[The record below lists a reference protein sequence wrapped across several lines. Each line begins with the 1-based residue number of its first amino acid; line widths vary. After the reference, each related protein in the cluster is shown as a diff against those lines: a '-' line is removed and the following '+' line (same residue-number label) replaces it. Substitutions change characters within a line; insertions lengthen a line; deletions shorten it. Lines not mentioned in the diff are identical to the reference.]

1 MPAISAGRYPVSIQ
15 KGERIIVADSQ
26 QLRERTL
33 VVLKPDAVVRGLA
46 GRIIQ
51 RFEDA
56 SLKIIGVKMREMDA
70 DFARKHYFDLEERL
84 GAGVYNATAAFMQR
98 GPVIAFVVEGE
109 DAVATVRKIV
119 GSTYPNE
126 AQPGSIRGDFAHQS
140 KAVAIATG
148 KAVANLV
155 HASGNREE
163 AQVRGG
169 PVVRQ
174 DRAVRVP
181 EPRPTRS
188 TGDPRRQPAV
198 FRVIPRRRAMAVLL
212 GGEVGRAL
220 AQDVLLDLAG
230 RGLGQLG
237 RRT

>member
-1 MPAISAGRYPVSIQ
+1 MGKGTPV
-15 KGERIIVADSQ
+15 ANSQ

-33 VVLKPDAVVRGLA
+33 VVLKPDAVARGLA

-70 DFARKHYFDLEERL
+70 DFARKHYFDLEDRL
-84 GAGVYNATAAFMQR
+84 GADVYNATATFMQR

-140 KAVAIATG
+140 KAVAAATG

-155 HASGNREE
+155 HASGNPKE
-163 AQVRGG
+163 AQYEV
-169 PVVRQ
+169 
-174 DRAVRVP
+174 DLWFDKT
-181 EPRPTRS
+181 ELFDYRS
-188 TGDPRRQPAV
+188 ASDI
-198 FRVIPRRRAMAVLL
+198 F
-212 GGEVGRAL
+212 
-220 AQDVLLDLAG
+220 DW
-230 RGLGQLG
+230 
-237 RRT
+237 

>member
-1 MPAISAGRYPVSIQ
+1 
-15 KGERIIVADSQ
+15 VADSQ

-56 SLKIIGVKMREMDA
+56 SLKIIGVKMRKMDA

-84 GAGVYNATAAFMQR
+84 GSVVYHATAEFMQR

-109 DAVATVRKIV
+109 DAVATVRKMV

-140 KAVAIATG
+140 KAVATTTG

-163 AQVRGG
+163 AKYEVDLWFDAAEL
-169 PVVRQ
+169 V
-174 DRAVRVP
+174 DY
-181 EPRPTRS
+181 RS
-188 TGDPRRQPAV
+188 QAEA
-198 FRVIPRRRAMAVLL
+198 FAW
-212 GGEVGRAL
+212 
-220 AQDVLLDLAG
+220 
-230 RGLGQLG
+230 
-237 RRT
+237 

>member
-1 MPAISAGRYPVSIQ
+1 M
-15 KGERIIVADSQ
+15 ADSLQ
-26 QLRERTL
+26 SRERTL

-56 SLKIIGVKMREMDA
+56 SLKIVGVKMREVDA

-84 GAGVYNATAAFMQR
+84 GAAIYNATATFMQR

-109 DAVATVRKIV
+109 DAVATVRKII

-140 KAVAIATG
+140 KAGAAASG

-155 HASGNREE
+155 HASGKPEE
-163 AQVRGG
+163 AQYEI
-169 PVVRQ
+169 
-174 DRAVRVP
+174 DLWFDKTELYEYKSLA
-181 EPRPTRS
+181 E
-188 TGDPRRQPAV
+188 
-198 FRVIPRRRAMAVLL
+198 
-212 GGEVGRAL
+212 AL
-220 AQDVLLDLAG
+220 DW
-230 RGLGQLG
+230 
-237 RRT
+237 

>member
-1 MPAISAGRYPVSIQ
+1 
-15 KGERIIVADSQ
+15 VAESQ
-26 QLRERTL
+26 PLRERTL
-33 VVLKPDAVVRGLA
+33 VVLKPDAVARGLT

-56 SLKIIGVKMREMDA
+56 SLKIFGVKMREMDA
-70 DFARKHYFDLEERL
+70 DFTRKHYFDLEERL
-84 GAGVYNATAAFMQR
+84 GPGVYHATAEFMQR

-155 HASGNREE
+155 HASGNRDE
-163 AQVRGG
+163 A
-169 PVVRQ
+169 
-174 DRAVRVP
+174 
-181 EPRPTRS
+181 EY
-188 TGDPRRQPAV
+188 
-198 FRVIPRRRAMAVLL
+198 
-212 GGEVGRAL
+212 EVGL
-220 AQDVLLDLAG
+220 WFDKTELFDY
-230 RGLGQLG
+230 
-237 RRT
+237 RTAADAFDW

>member
-1 MPAISAGRYPVSIQ
+1 VT
-15 KGERIIVADSQ
+15 DSQ

-33 VVLKPDAVVRGLA
+33 VVLKPDAVTRGLA

-56 SLKIIGVKMREMDA
+56 SLKIIGMKMREIDA

-84 GAGVYNATAAFMQR
+84 GSAVYNATAAFMQR
-98 GPVIAFVVEGE
+98 APVIAFVVEGE

-140 KAVAIATG
+140 KSVATATG

-155 HASGNREE
+155 HASGRRDE
-163 AQVRGG
+163 AQYEV
-169 PVVRQ
+169 
-174 DRAVRVP
+174 DLWFDKT
-181 EPRPTRS
+181 ELFEYRS
-188 TGDPRRQPAV
+188 PADA
-198 FRVIPRRRAMAVLL
+198 F
-212 GGEVGRAL
+212 
-220 AQDVLLDLAG
+220 DW
-230 RGLGQLG
+230 
-237 RRT
+237 